1 MKSTETWG
9 KFDKHPGKHDCKFR
23 DCLNFIEMELPFIKK
38 LELGYRFNK
47 EREIVSLVY
56 LSYSFIVLFS
66 LIVVM
71 LHISDEELI
80 PVTYRYHGMI
90 LLGIVNLL
98 LIRFRYIAIAKFLM
112 LSLIPFFL
120 LILPPLAGLTSDEF
134 YFWFPYVPIT
144 LSLIP
149 HFILHT
155 SRERIALVITLSIY
169 FLLALF
175 ISSYMIL
182 LQDGTETIIPI
193 VLANRFYYMLIP
205 VIIYVF
211 VNLALGLVF
220 AKNYRYEQVML
231 RQQDELIQSE
241 KMASLGTL
249 TTGIAHEINNPMNFI
264 SGGIHATTT
273 LKNELLKL
281 EKRPSKEKKALY
293 LQMDKIMENSLEG
306 VQRVTD
312 IVTSLQFFS
321 NPGKMNKKKHD
332 LNQLLYSILLS
343 VERKTPY
350 NITLTKDIPE
360 GMTIH
365 CYDEQM
371 QQVFIHILLNAISA
385 LEEQD
390 TDKKK
395 TIHISATETIRGN
408 TDVTCIT
415 FSNNGPLIPETEIK
429 NIFDPFFTSKDAD
442 KGKGLGMAISYMIV
456 SEHQGW
462 IEARNENDLVVF
474 EIMLPKS

>member
-1 MKSTETWG
+1 MNCS
-9 KFDKHPGKHDCKFR
+9 
-23 DCLNFIEMELPFIKK
+23 NFMLMQMPSIKK
-38 LELGYRFNK
+38 LGLGYRFNQ

-56 LSYSFIVLFS
+56 LSYSCIVLFS
-66 LIVVM
+66 LIVVL
-71 LHISDEELI
+71 LHIQIEELL
-80 PVTYRYHGMI
+80 PVSYRYHGMI

-98 LIRFRYIAIAKFLM
+98 LIRFRLIALAKLLM
-112 LSLIPFFL
+112 LSVTPFVL

-134 YFWFPYVPIT
+134 YFWFPYVPIA
-144 LSLIP
+144 LSLLP

-155 SRERIALVITLSIY
+155 HRERTVLIITLVLY

-175 ISSYMIL
+175 ISHYMVL
-182 LQDGTETIIPI
+182 LQDGTESIIPI

-220 AKNYRYEQVML
+220 AKNYKYEQVML
-231 RQQDELIQSE
+231 QQQNELIQSA

-264 SGGIHATTT
+264 SGGIHATAT

-321 NPGKMNKKKHD
+321 NPGKMDKKDHE
-332 LNQLLYSILLS
+332 LNQLLYSVLLS
-343 VERKTPY
+343 VERKIPY
-350 NITLTKDIPE
+350 NITLIKDIPE
-360 GMTIH
+360 GTTIH

-385 LEEQD
+385 HEEKAV
-390 TDKKK
+390 DKKK
-395 TIHISATETIRGN
+395 IIHIAATETKRGN
-408 TDVTCIT
+408 TDVTGIT
-415 FSNNGPLIPETEIK
+415 FSNNGPLIPEGDLNK
-429 NIFDPFFTSKDAD
+429 IFDPFFTLKDAD
-442 KGKGLGMAISYMIV
+442 KGKGLGMAISYMII
-456 SEHQGW
+456 SEHKGW